1 MMNDLPKYKN
11 LEERLP
17 LLQEVLC
24 TSLQSEFLEIKKVR
38 KECEKFQNI
47 ARKHPELLK
56 CEYVIFSKFVKKGDH
71 RHETFIFIDAK
82 GAAVAHIS
90 GRDLELYGMLEGC
103 DLEVNEEFL
112 CSWHHQE
119 DAL

>member
-1 MMNDLPKYKN
+1 MSDLPKYKN
-11 LEERLP
+11 LEQQLP
-17 LLQEVLC
+17 QLQDVLLS
-24 TSLQSEFLEIKKVR
+24 SLQSEFLEIKKVR
-38 KECEKFQNI
+38 KECEKFQSI
-47 ARKHPELLK
+47 AQKYPELLK
-56 CEYVIFSKFVKKGDH
+56 SEYVIFSKFVKKGDH
-71 RHETFIFIDAK
+71 QHETFIFIDAQ

-119 DAL
+119 EAL